1 MFFRSMVIFKFP
13 LAFATSLTTMAADEG
28 DTGLNNVLAQA
39 RIKPVGPLEMSSTG
53 FVPPMGETDEAL
65 FFKSEHFIWISVQT
79 QKKIM
84 PPSAINTVFKARLAD
99 LEEKEGRKIGG
110 KARKRLKDDV
120 MHEMLPRA
128 FVTEGRTDA
137 YLDLQ
142 RGMIVVDASSRKSAE
157 AVVSALR
164 GALGSFPATPVNA
177 EVAPRSVLTGWVAG
191 EPLPELFALADECE
205 LKDPIDGGA
214 VARFSKQELGEEEV
228 KKNLEAGK
236 MATKVGFIHE
246 DHVSFVLGED
256 LIVRKI
262 KLLDGAVDSLEN
274 DSREDLRAELN
285 ARFTLMTAEFSRLI
299 DTVSSALK
307 FSAVE

>member
-1 MFFRSMVIFKFP
+1 MFFRSMVTFKFP
-13 LAFATSLTTMAADEG
+13 PAFAASLAAMAADEG
-28 DTGLNNVLAQA
+28 DTGLNNVLALA
-39 RIKPVGPLEMSSTG
+39 RIKPVGPLEMHSTG
-53 FVPPMGETDEAL
+53 FIPPMGDTDEAL
-65 FFKSEHFIWISVQT
+65 LFKSEHFIWISVQN

-99 LEEKEGRKIGG
+99 LEEKEGHKIGG

-142 RGMIVVDASSRKSAE
+142 RGMIVIDASSRKSAE
-157 AVVSALR
+157 VVVSALR

-177 EVAPRSVLTGWVAG
+177 EVAPRGVLTGWVSG
-191 EPLPELFALADECE
+191 EPLPELLALADECE
-205 LKDPIDGGA
+205 LKDPIEGGA

-236 MATKVGFIHE
+236 VATKVGLIHE
-246 DHVSFVLGED
+246 DHVSFVFGED
-256 LIVRKI
+256 LILRKI
-262 KLLDGAVDSLEN
+262 KLLDGAVDLLAN
-274 DSREDLRAELN
+274 DSPDDMRAELT
-285 ARFTLMTAEFSRLI
+285 ARFNLMTAEFSRVI
-299 DTVSSALK
+299 DTVSASLK
-307 FSAVE
+307 FSKVE